1 MSEDLV
7 IEIAAK
13 LIDAINNISKEENI
27 LNTWAPPIA
36 VIIASII
43 TFYAMLRQAN
53 KTYQGMVEQTNK
65 TYQGMVEQTNKTIE
79 HSDFLFLLKKKEEI
93 YIYLNIITKEIRNKN
108 HIITQSYE
116 DINAMTSESITLIV
130 EEKERV
136 KIEQETIHKINM
148 VVSIYLQEL
157 HENREK
163 LNNAYNEYNRLYSI
177 GTYRIL
183 NGGIPFKK
191 NGLSE
196 LSKYSKII
204 VDLVDDMQKETINIT
219 R

>member
-43 TFYAMLRQAN
+43 TFYAMLRQA
-53 KTYQGMVEQTNK
+53 NK